1 MTWTSLRASP
11 GTNPKANPKTASRA
25 ATRTAGRVPR
35 QHDRSLP
42 GGRAAIVE
50 DNSILRGSGL
60 REHKESVLRRLKP
73 PVPVTVV
80 RAPFVIL
87 VIMSVIAGVVGIL
100 VLNTKIT
107 ENAFKLSAM
116 RHDQVLLDQREQQLR
131 QLISGYESPGSL
143 AAAAAKLG
151 LVEAGPPA
159 FILLPDGRTIGVPKP
174 ATGTPSV
181 TSQ

>member
-1 MTWTSLRASP
+1 MTAQDSGVEVEESQQHKASM
-11 GTNPKANPKTASRA
+11 
-25 ATRTAGRVPR
+25 
-35 QHDRSLP
+35 
-42 GGRAAIVE
+42 
-50 DNSILRGSGL
+50 
-60 REHKESVLRRLKP
+60 LRRLKP
-73 PVPVTVV
+73 PVPVAVV

-87 VIMSVIAGVVGIL
+87 VIMSVITGVVGIL

-116 RHDQVLLDQREQQLR
+116 RREQALLDQREQQLR
-131 QLISGYESPGSL
+131 QLISNHESPGSL

-159 FILLPDGRTIGVPKP
+159 FIVLPDGRTIGVPKP

>member
-1 MTWTSLRASP
+1 MTASMRASP
-11 GTNPKANPKTASRA
+11 VTTGK
-25 ATRTAGRVPR
+25 VP
-35 QHDRSLP
+35 QQERSLP
-42 GGRAAIVE
+42 GGRAATIDLDKVE
-50 DNSILRGSGL
+50 VPV
-60 REHKESVLRRLKP
+60 HKTSVLRRLKP

-87 VIMSVIAGVVGIL
+87 VIMSVITGVVGIL

-116 RHDQVLLDQREQQLR
+116 RHEQVALDQREQHLK
-131 QLISGYESPGSL
+131 QLIAKYESPGSL

-159 FILLPDGRTIGVPKP
+159 FIVLPDGRIIGVPKP

>member
-1 MTWTSLRASP
+1 MTWAPMRASP
-11 GTNPKANPKTASRA
+11 ETTGK
-25 ATRTAGRVPR
+25 VP
-35 QHDRSLP
+35 QQQKRSLP
-42 GGRAAIVE
+42 GGRAANIDLDNVE
-50 DNSILRGSGL
+50 V
-60 REHKESVLRRLKP
+60 REQKASVLRRLKP
-73 PVPVTVV
+73 PVPVAVV

-87 VIMSVIAGVVGIL
+87 LIVSVIAGVVGIL

-107 ENAFKLSAM
+107 ENAFTLSRM
-116 RHDQVLLDQREQQLR
+116 RNEQTLLDQKEQHLN
-131 QLISGYESPGSL
+131 QLISNHESPGSL

-159 FILLPDGRTIGVPKP
+159 FIVLPDGRTIGVPKP

>member
-1 MTWTSLRASP
+1 MTWAPMRASP
-11 GTNPKANPKTASRA
+11 V
-25 ATRTAGRVPR
+25 TAGKVP
-35 QHDRSLP
+35 QQQKRSLP
-42 GGRAAIVE
+42 GGRAATIDLDSVE
-50 DNSILRGSGL
+50 AP
-60 REHKESVLRRLKP
+60 ESKASMLRRLKP

-87 VIMSVIAGVVGIL
+87 VIIAVITGVVGIL
-100 VLNTKIT
+100 VLNTMIT
-107 ENAFKLSAM
+107 EDAFKLSAM
-116 RHDQVLLDQREQQLR
+116 RKDQVLLDQREQQLR
-131 QLISGYESPGSL
+131 QLISNHESPGSL

-159 FILLPDGRTIGVPKP
+159 FIVLPDGRTIGVPKP

>member
-1 MTWTSLRASP
+1 MTAPMRASP
-11 GTNPKANPKTASRA
+11 VTTGK
-25 ATRTAGRVPR
+25 VPQ
-35 QHDRSLP
+35 QHKRSLP
-42 GGRAAIVE
+42 GGRAATMDS
-50 DNSILRGSGL
+50 DNNAQPV
-60 REHKESVLRRLKP
+60 EHKESMLRRLKP

-87 VIMSVIAGVVGIL
+87 VIVSVIAGVVGIL

-107 ENAFKLSAM
+107 ENAFTLSAM
-116 RHDQVLLDQREQQLR
+116 RKEQTLLDQREQHLK

-159 FILLPDGRTIGVPKP
+159 FIVLPDGRTIGVPKP
-174 ATGTPSV
+174 ATGNPSV

>member
-1 MTWTSLRASP
+1 MRASP
-11 GTNPKANPKTASRA
+11 VTT
-25 ATRTAGRVPR
+25 GRVP
-35 QHDRSLP
+35 QQQKRSLP
-42 GGRAAIVE
+42 GGRAATIDL
-50 DNSILRGSGL
+50 DNVANVANVGGP
-60 REHKESVLRRLKP
+60 ENNKTSVLRRLKP

-87 VIMSVIAGVVGIL
+87 VIMSVITGVVGIL

-116 RHDQVLLDQREQQLR
+116 RREQVQLDQREQQLK
-131 QLISGYESPGSL
+131 QLISNYESPGSL

-159 FILLPDGRTIGVPKP
+159 FIVLPDGRTIGVPKP

>member
-1 MTWTSLRASP
+1 MTAPMRASP
-11 GTNPKANPKTASRA
+11 
-25 ATRTAGRVPR
+25 ATTGKVPH
-35 QHDRSLP
+35 QQKRSLP
-42 GGRAAIVE
+42 GGRAATTH
-50 DNSILRGSGL
+50 DSGAEV
-60 REHKESVLRRLKP
+60 REQRHKESMLRRLKP
-73 PVPVTVV
+73 PVPVAVV
-80 RAPFVIL
+80 RTPFVIL

-107 ENAFKLSAM
+107 ENAFTLSAM
-116 RHDQVLLDQREQQLR
+116 RKEQVLLDQKEQHLK

-159 FILLPDGRTIGVPKP
+159 FIVLPDGRIIGVPKP

>member
-1 MTWTSLRASP
+1 MTWAPLRASP
-11 GTNPKANPKTASRA
+11 VKT
-25 ATRTAGRVPR
+25 GRVPR
-35 QHDRSLP
+35 QEDGSLP
-42 GGRAAIVE
+42 GGRAATME
-50 DNSILRGSGL
+50 DNNIRV

-73 PVPVTVV
+73 PVPVTVA

-87 VIMSVIAGVVGIL
+87 VIISVIAGVAGIL

-116 RHDQVLLDQREQQLR
+116 RKDQVLLDQREQQLK
-131 QLISGYESPGSL
+131 QLIAGYESPGSL

-159 FILLPDGRTIGVPKP
+159 FIVLPDGRTIGVPKP

>member
-1 MTWTSLRASP
+1 MTWAPLRASP
-11 GTNPKANPKTASRA
+11 E
-25 ATRTAGRVPR
+25 TRESKGRVPR
-35 QHDRSLP
+35 QEDRSLP
-42 GGRAAIVE
+42 GGRAAIG
-50 DNSILRGSGL
+50 DNDHEQQQTNELNQR
-60 REHKESVLRRLKP
+60 KESKPRRLAP
-73 PVPVTVV
+73 PVPVTVM

-87 VIMSVIAGVVGIL
+87 VIMAVIAGVVGIL

-116 RHDQVLLDQREQQLR
+116 RKEQAVLDQREQHLK

-159 FILLPDGRTIGVPKP
+159 FIVLPDGRTIGVPKP

>member
-1 MTWTSLRASP
+1 MRASP
-11 GTNPKANPKTASRA
+11 VTT
-25 ATRTAGRVPR
+25 GRVP
-35 QHDRSLP
+35 QQQKRSLP
-42 GGRAAIVE
+42 GGRAATIDLDNVDNVANVE
-50 DNSILRGSGL
+50 APENN
-60 REHKESVLRRLKP
+60 KTSVLRRLKP

-87 VIMSVIAGVVGIL
+87 VIMSVITGVVGIL

-116 RHDQVLLDQREQQLR
+116 RREQVQLDQREQQLK
-131 QLISGYESPGSL
+131 QLISNYESPGSL

-159 FILLPDGRTIGVPKP
+159 FIVLPDGRTIGVPKP

>member
-1 MTWTSLRASP
+1 MTGAPMRASP
-11 GTNPKANPKTASRA
+11 VTTGK
-25 ATRTAGRVPR
+25 VP
-35 QHDRSLP
+35 QQQKRSLP
-42 GGRAAIVE
+42 GGRAATIDLDSVKAP
-50 DNSILRGSGL
+50 
-60 REHKESVLRRLKP
+60 EHKESMLRRLKP
-73 PVPVTVV
+73 PVPVAVV
-80 RAPFVIL
+80 RAPFMIL

-116 RHDQVLLDQREQQLR
+116 RKDQVLLDQREQQLK
-131 QLISGYESPGSL
+131 QLISNHESPGSL

-159 FILLPDGRTIGVPKP
+159 FIVLPDGRTIGVPKP